1 MRIRL
6 FRYNGTISTN
16 SRIDWKRKI
25 NVELP
30 TMTYLWNY
38 IKRSHFLQLC
48 FALNTC
54 ALELHNFQGR
64 FTQPSTHNNWG
75 TKHNILVQNHL
86 ARCKWPI
93 AHSPHT
99 LWLIFSGASTA
110 PEGGIPRL
118 KEVRC
123 GGHNWKN
130 LVLQCRV
137 LVSQHR
143 WALLGKRKR
152 RKWHGSCNKSV
163 GTTPPKHTEWPS
175 GYLALN
181 WAKKCKNLCISILH
195 IH

>member
-93 AHSPHT
+93 AHTHSDSYSPGQVLRLREEFHGSKKWGVVVT
-99 LWLIFSGASTA
+99 IEKVWSCNAESSSPNTGGLCLANARGASGMEAATSRL
-110 PEGGIPRL
+110 GQHHQGIPNDPRATWL
-118 KEVRC
+118 
-123 GGHNWKN
+123 
-130 LVLQCRV
+130 
-137 LVSQHR
+137 
-143 WALLGKRKR
+143 
-152 RKWHGSCNKSV
+152 
-163 GTTPPKHTEWPS
+163 
-175 GYLALN
+175 
-181 WAKKCKNLCISILH
+181 
-195 IH
+195 